1 MQKDKARFDLARQL
15 HLSGKIEEAQKIYA
29 ELCKKYKHN
38 HILFYLLGTTFL
50 QIKKYDQAI
59 FNLEKSININSN
71 YPDSYN
77 NLGVSLAETK
87 KYSEAIEKYNKA
99 IVIKNDYIDAYLNRG
114 ISLNKL
120 KKYNEAIKDFNLV
133 IKYQPENIKAY
144 NNLGNVFK
152 NLNKLNDAINE
163 YDKAIKINENF
174 LEAISNKADTLESQ
188 KKFDKALI
196 ELNKINSKNPN
207 FLGLYQKI
215 ISNKMSIFNWDSFD
229 TNTNLLK
236 EKILNKE
243 ITITPLFIYYLFDDP
258 KLQKINSVNFIKN
271 EFKNYKKIT
280 LNKKNKLNKKIK
292 IGYFCGDFHNHPVL
306 HIMSGIFKN
315 HNKNN
320 FEIYAFSH
328 GPNKKDN
335 IWRNDVMEC
344 FKKFH
349 DINEMTDYD
358 IVKLV
363 NSENID
369 IAVNLTGLTENAKT
383 SIFYNRVAPIQINYL
398 GFTGT
403 IGLESIDYIIADE
416 ITIPKDQKKYYTE
429 KVCYL
434 PTCYIPHAD
443 NIEIKYSNEKFSRS
457 DFGLPENKIVFCAFH
472 NPHKINPQIFDC
484 WVNIIKKVEDSVLW
498 IKSED
503 EKAKDNLI
511 NEAKKRGLDPKRVIF
526 AKGTSNINEHI
537 ERLKLA
543 DILLDTYPYASHSTI
558 YDYFKAYLPAVIRQ
572 GNSFP
577 SRVASSIYSSVGL
590 SELVAKSNLD
600 YEKIAV
606 DLASN
611 KTKLL
616 KVRNKIK
623 TEIKNNYVFDAK
635 KYTANLENIYSE
647 IVEKKIN

>member
-1 MQKDKARFDLARQL
+1 MQEDRNKFNLAKQL
-15 HLSGKIEEAQKIYA
+15 HLSGKIDEAQKIYTD
-29 ELCKKYKHN
+29 LCKKYKEN
-38 HILFYLLGTTFL
+38 HILFYLLGTTYL

-59 FNLEKSININSN
+59 INLEKSISINSN
-71 YPDSYN
+71 YADSYN
-77 NLGVSLAETK
+77 NLGVSFAETK
-87 KYSEAIEKYNKA
+87 RYSEAIQMYNNA
-99 IVIKNDYIDAYLNRG
+99 IVIKNNYIDAYLNRG

-120 KKYNEAIKDFNLV
+120 KKYNEAIRDFNLV
-133 IKYQPENIKAY
+133 IKYQPKNIKAY

-152 NLNKLNDAINE
+152 NLNKLN
-163 YDKAIKINENF
+163 F
-174 LEAISNKADTLESQ
+174 LEAISNKADALENQ

-196 ELNKINSKNPN
+196 ELNKIYSKNPD
-207 FLGLYQKI
+207 FLGLNQKI
-215 ISNKMSIFNWDSFD
+215 ISNKMSIFDWSSFD
-229 TNTNLLK
+229 INTNSLK
-236 EKILNKE
+236 EKILKKE
-243 ITITPLFIYYLFDDP
+243 ITIDPLFIYYLFDDP

-280 LNKKNKLNKKIK
+280 LNKKRKLNKKIK

-306 HIMSGIFKN
+306 HIMSRIFKN
-315 HNKNN
+315 HNENN

-335 IWRNDVMEC
+335 IWRNDVIKY

-349 DINEMTDYD
+349 DINEMTDYE

-369 IAVNLTGLTENAKT
+369 VAVNLTGLTENAKT

-416 ITIPKDQKKYYTE
+416 ITIPENQKKYYIE

-434 PTCYIPHAD
+434 PTCYIPYAE
-443 NIEIKYSNEKFSRS
+443 NIEIKYLDKKFSRS
-457 DFGLPENKIVFCAFH
+457 DFGLPQDKTVFCAFH

-484 WVNIIKKVEDSVLW
+484 WVNIMKKVEDSVLW
-498 IKSED
+498 IKTED
-503 EKAKDNLI
+503 GKAKDNLI
-511 NEAKKRGLDPKRVIF
+511 NEAKKRGLDPKRIIF

-558 YDYFKAYLPAVIRQ
+558 YDYFKAFLPAVIRE

-590 SELVAKSNLD
+590 SELVAKNNLD

-606 DLASN
+606 ELAIN
-611 KTKLL
+611 KEKLFKL
-616 KVRNKIK
+616 RNKIK

-635 KYTANLENIYSE
+635 KFTTNLENLYFE
-647 IVEKKIN
+647 IIKKKIN

>member
-1 MQKDKARFDLARQL
+1 MQEDRNKFNLAKQL
-15 HLSGKIEEAQKIYA
+15 HLSGKIDEAQKIYTD
-29 ELCKKYKHN
+29 LCKKYKEN
-38 HILFYLLGTTFL
+38 HILFYLLGTTYL

-59 FNLEKSININSN
+59 INLEKSISINSN
-71 YPDSYN
+71 YADSYN
-77 NLGVSLAETK
+77 NLGVSFAETK
-87 KYSEAIEKYNKA
+87 RYSEAIQMYNNA
-99 IVIKNDYIDAYLNRG
+99 IVIKNNYIDAYLNRG

-120 KKYNEAIKDFNLV
+120 KKYNEAIRDFNLV
-133 IKYQPENIKAY
+133 IKYQPKNIKAY

-163 YDKAIKINENF
+163 YDKAIQINQNF
-174 LEAISNKADTLESQ
+174 LEAISNKADALENQ

-196 ELNKINSKNPN
+196 ELNKIYSKNPD
-207 FLGLYQKI
+207 FLGLNQKI
-215 ISNKMSIFNWDSFD
+215 ISNKMSIFDWSSFD
-229 TNTNLLK
+229 INTNSLK
-236 EKILNKE
+236 EKILKKE
-243 ITITPLFIYYLFDDP
+243 ITIDPLFIYYLFDDP

-280 LNKKNKLNKKIK
+280 LNKKRKLNKKIK

-306 HIMSGIFKN
+306 HIMSRIFKN
-315 HNKNN
+315 HNENN

-335 IWRNDVMEC
+335 IWRNDVIKY

-369 IAVNLTGLTENAKT
+369 VAVNLTGLTENAKT

-416 ITIPKDQKKYYTE
+416 ITIPENQKKYYIE

-434 PTCYIPHAD
+434 PTCYIPYAE
-443 NIEIKYSNEKFSRS
+443 NIEIKYLDKKFSRS
-457 DFGLPENKIVFCAFH
+457 DFGLPQDKTVFCAFH

-484 WVNIIKKVEDSVLW
+484 WVNIMKKVEDSVLW
-498 IKSED
+498 IKTED
-503 EKAKDNLI
+503 GKAKDNLI
-511 NEAKKRGLDPKRVIF
+511 NEAKKRGLDPKRIIF

-558 YDYFKAYLPAVIRQ
+558 YDYFKAFLPAVIRE

-590 SELVAKSNLD
+590 SELVAKNNLD

-606 DLASN
+606 ELAIN
-611 KTKLL
+611 KEKLFKL
-616 KVRNKIK
+616 RNKIK

-635 KYTANLENIYSE
+635 KFTTNLENLYFE
-647 IVEKKIN
+647 IIKKKIN